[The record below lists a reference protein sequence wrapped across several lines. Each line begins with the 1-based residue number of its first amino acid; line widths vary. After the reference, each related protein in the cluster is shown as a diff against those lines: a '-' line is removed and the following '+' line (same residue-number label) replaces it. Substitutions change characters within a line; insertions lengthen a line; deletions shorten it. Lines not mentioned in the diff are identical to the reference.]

1 MTFDDLIATV
11 RMIENEREV
20 WLINKT
26 FNGLS
31 NQNFRLN
38 RKNNLIIY
46 SDEFQIEISIEEKF
60 EANCLTSF
68 AKIEKVTE
76 IFRDTLLVKGE
87 LYTSPKKSQK
97 PSIIL

>member
-1 MTFDDLIATV
+1 MTFDDLIAIV

-68 AKIEKVTE
+68 AKIEKITE
-76 IFRDTLLVKGE
+76 MFTDTPLVKRE
-87 LYTSPKKSQK
+87 LYTSPGKSQK